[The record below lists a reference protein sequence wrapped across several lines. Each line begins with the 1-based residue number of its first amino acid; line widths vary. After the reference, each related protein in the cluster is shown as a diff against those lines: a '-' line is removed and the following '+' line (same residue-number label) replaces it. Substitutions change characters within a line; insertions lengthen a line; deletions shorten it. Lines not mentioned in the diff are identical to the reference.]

1 MNTRFL
7 LDEAENQD
15 TFERFQK
22 RRKLDDESSRD
33 RKIAK
38 KKHTHRPQREHDI
51 AQQ

>member
-33 RKIAK
+33 RKNSRK
-38 KKHTHRPQREHDI
+38 KFSHRPQQREHDKV
-51 AQQ
+51 

>member
-38 KKHTHRPQREHDI
+38 KKQNHRPREHEQ
-51 AQQ
+51 AQS